1 MGKFRVLYSHNSEK
15 NFIKNLLQDFL
26 KADDDA
32 EEEDDD
38 DDEDETFDAD
48 GGSDEGS
55 ADDDG
60 SGQTLFAFE
69 TIIKL
74 F

>member
-1 MGKFRVLYSHNSEK
+1 MGKFHVIVQ
-15 NFIKNLLQDFL
+15 FQNLSNIQDFL

-48 GGSDEGS
+48 GGSDDASDGDE
-55 ADDDG
+55 G
-60 SGQTLFAFE
+60 SGQ
-69 TIIKL
+69 IIPYHNSL
-74 F
+74 